1 MDTRITD
8 LYRVGSA
15 GLLWGTGG
23 LSGAMLTSRSGI
35 DSLAVAGYRLA
46 IGGGVVVAWLVVSG
60 ALATVR
66 LTRHGC
72 RRLLIVGILAAW
84 YQTCYFVAVSLTTV
98 GLATLLT
105 LGAAPVLVVAAE
117 SVLGRRRPHRRA
129 MLATAAAL
137 AGLALLLGGPDG
149 AEPGRTMAG
158 AAFALASAAGF
169 AAITMLGAR
178 PVDGLTTLP
187 TIGLAFC
194 AGGLFTLP
202 AAAVTGGIAV
212 VPEFGSV
219 ALLVYLGLVPTALA
233 YTLFFTGLRTVP
245 TGTAALLALLE
256 PLTAAVLGVVLLD
269 ERLGVLG
276 VTGAVLIGLAVAA
289 SSSLTRPGSSRPM
302 PTGDGRGPYR
312 PRRTR

>member
-23 LSGAMLTSRSGI
+23 LSGALLTSRSGI
-35 DSLAVAGYRLA
+35 DPLAVAGYRLA
-46 IGGGVVVAWLVVSG
+46 IGGGLVVAWLVVSG

-66 LTRHGC
+66 LSRRGC
-72 RRLLIVGILAAW
+72 RRLLIVGVLAAW
-84 YQTCYFVAVSLTTV
+84 YQSCYFAAVSLTTV

-117 SVLGRRRPHRRA
+117 SVLGRRRPRRRA
-129 MLATAAAL
+129 VLATATAL
-137 AGLALLLGGPDG
+137 AGLALLLGGPD
-149 AEPGRTMAG
+149 AADLGRTMAG
-158 AAFALASAAGF
+158 AVFALASAAGF

-178 PVDGLTTLP
+178 PVDGLTALP

-194 AGGLFTLP
+194 LGGLLTLP
-202 AAAVTGGIAV
+202 AAAAIGGIAV
-212 VPEFGSV
+212 VPDIRSV

-233 YTLFFTGLRTVP
+233 YALFFTGLRSVA
-245 TGTAALLALLE
+245 TGTAALVALLE
-256 PLTAAVLGVVLLD
+256 PLTAALLGVVLLD

-302 PTGDGRGPYR
+302 PTVDGRDPCR